1 MARTAAAPISAAAKR
16 RQQAE
21 QESFLKHKGYRYC
34 KVAGVLSLIAILVY
48 FLHAP
53 IPRPNGGT
61 WYGYTLGTI
70 SALLILWLTALGIR
84 KRRISAGGWSLK
96 AWTSAHVYL
105 GLSLLVLGTLHTGF
119 QFGWNVHTLAYG
131 VMVFV
136 ILSGLVGIYFY
147 AVIPTKMGRN
157 REEMTREQMV
167 QDLNALDR
175 QLTQLAGPLPPEIT
189 TLVSQSIQKTKVA
202 KGVLSRLAKSPGADA
217 TDKAVKKL
225 RQMHP
230 TVDGPEREA
239 LSAVIDAL
247 ERKQVS
253 LARARRHVRY
263 KAMLELWL
271 YFHVPMTFLLLAA
284 LTAHIVSVFF
294 YW

>member
-1 MARTAAAPISAAAKR
+1 MARSNAAPLSAAAKR
-16 RQQAE
+16 RQQAAH
-21 QESFLKHKGYRYC
+21 ESFLKHKGYRYF
-34 KVAGVLSLIAILVY
+34 KVAAALSVLAILVY
-48 FLHAP
+48 FLHDP

-61 WYGYTLGTI
+61 WYGYTLGTM

-84 KRRISAGGWSLK
+84 KRRISAGRWSLK

-136 ILSGLVGIYFY
+136 ILSGLIGIYFY
-147 AVIPTKMGRN
+147 TVIPKKMGRN

-175 QLTQLAGPLPPEIT
+175 QLTQLAGPLPSEIT
-189 TLVSQSIQKTKVA
+189 NLVSQSIQKTKVA
-202 KGVLSRLAKSPGADA
+202 KGVFSRLAKNPGPDA

-225 RQMHP
+225 RQLHP
-230 TVDGPEREA
+230 TIDGREREA

-263 KAMLELWL
+263 KTMLELWL
-271 YFHVPMTFLLLAA
+271 YFHVPMTFLLIAA
-284 LTAHIVSVFF
+284 LSAHIISVFF